1 MWSLGVAILMIGA
14 TSTTVNAQQLT
25 NEIPDTGAG
34 YVETVPDQGYYTGQ
48 YADPGVYSD
57 SGVYSAY
64 STDTGNAQLS
74 ETDRTTELIEGAL
87 SVPVMVAAFFSAML
101 GGVMAPMITEG
112 IRAIANMEVPIPEL
126 PELPRIRRK
135 DDKYLYQDRE
145 LGDSSLIEAGL
156 EVAMDTII
164 SAMESR

>member
-1 MWSLGVAILMIGA
+1 MIGS
-14 TSTTVNAQQLT
+14 TSTIVKAQQLT
-25 NEIPDTGAG
+25 NEIPDAGAG

-64 STDTGNAQLS
+64 STDTGTQLS

-112 IRAIANMEVPIPEL
+112 FRFIANMEVPIPEL

-135 DDKYLYQDRE
+135 DDKYYYQDRE